1 MLEMLDTV
9 LALGGEG
16 LMLRHPSAPYRGGRT
31 ADLLKVKKFHDD
43 EAIVIRHKPG
53 TGRNAGRMGALIC
66 VNRNGVEFGI
76 GTGFSDAQRDHPP
89 KLGSR
94 VTYKYQQLT
103 RDGHGVPRFPV
114 YQRVRPNE

>member
-1 MLEMLDTV
+1 MELDS
-9 LALGGEG
+9 
-16 LMLRHPSAPYRGGRT
+16 PRT
-31 ADLLKVKKFHDD
+31 WCLPLH
-43 EAIVIRHKPG
+43 EEPQWQR
-53 TGRNAGRMGALIC
+53 RALIC

-94 VTYKYQQLT
+94 VTYKYQELT
-103 RDGHGVPRFPV
+103 RDGVPRFPV